1 MGRVVIL
8 SFRNRALQR
17 FWQGSDRK
25 GLNPQ
30 HISKI
35 DRILRSLGGT
45 NSVEDMAVPGFRLHK
60 LAGYSPERWSV
71 WVNANWRITFSFV
84 DGDAFDVDYE
94 DYH

>member
-1 MGRVVIL
+1 M
-8 SFRNRALQR
+8 
-17 FWQGSDRK
+17 
-25 GLNPQ
+25 
-30 HISKI
+30 
-35 DRILRSLGGT
+35 
-45 NSVEDMAVPGFRLHK
+45 EDMAVPGFRLHK